1 VAYQRERWVTKA
13 VRMIREMRRRSGAM
27 IPVVIDPLMKERVV
41 FSGAV
46 QKGSPRRTLD

>member
-1 VAYQRERWVTKA
+1 MDYLQDRWTTKA
-13 VRMIREMRRRSGAM
+13 VRMMREMRRRSGAM
-27 IPVVIDPLMKERVV
+27 IPVMIDLLVRVV

>member
-1 VAYQRERWVTKA
+1 MAYQRERWATKA

-27 IPVVIDPLMKERVV
+27 IPVMIDPLMRVV